1 MSFVHLH
8 CHSHYSLLDGI
19 NSPTELVAA
28 AVKAGQ
34 TAIAVTDHG
43 SLAGHRELY
52 RAAKDA
58 GIKPIF
64 GVEAYLSPT
73 DRFDKRP
80 VAKRSDG
87 TASYHHLILLA
98 KNQTGV
104 DNINKMSEL
113 AWTEGFYSKPRIDFD
128 LLEEYREGVIVL
140 TGCLSGIPASL
151 IRQGRFNSAMNWV
164 IKMKKTFGADL
175 YIEVQAHNPG
185 IVNDCLNYIAV
196 QTGVKTVATSDCHRA
211 DEKDKDLQDAFLIM
225 SVHPAQD
232 RTQDYSTTVG
242 MDLME
247 RMNTLYPDRTMSFQD
262 WNLFVQTREQIEA
275 DFKTSFW
282 NNPFDTAVDIAAE
295 IDEYDY
301 HEGLDLLPSE
311 FEDPAGELEF
321 KCLTAIKEG
330 KYGKPYYDRLDEE
343 LRVISDKNFSPYFLI
358 VEDIVTWARSQ
369 GILVGPGRGSAAGSL
384 VCFLLGIT
392 TLDPIDDELLF
403 FRFINEQRNDYPD
416 IDMDFQRS
424 RRSEIKH
431 YLEGKYGH
439 VASIATYTYF
449 RDKNTIKDAARVL
462 GVPFGRV
469 NKVLKSVSDEK
480 GFEDYI
486 TTTNK
491 DVVQFRKAYPDV
503 EKLGLRLRGKIRGM
517 GMHAGGI
524 VVSKNPISMYL
535 PMETVTEPKG
545 TERIPVVAADMN
557 EVESVGL
564 IKLDALGLNTL
575 DVIADTMKWVGLT
588 VEDME
593 SIDRNDPEVLAQ
605 FNAANTVGVFQ
616 CDTNPYT
623 RLLKDMQI
631 SSFEDLAVSNALIR
645 PGAMNTV
652 GTDYLARADGTSRIT
667 YVHPSVEE
675 VLSKTYGTIIYQ
687 EQVMQTAVL
696 LGGMSW
702 SDADRLRK
710 IIGKKGDA
718 TEFAKHKGKFM
729 EGATEKISRVE
740 ANKLWSDFEAH
751 AGYSFNRSHAFAYS
765 KLSVWT
771 LWLKIK
777 FPEHYM
783 AALLKNED
791 DKFKRTHYLIEVKKL
806 DIPIYLPHVN
816 DSGPSFEVIDGSRGR
831 GIRFGLTDVKF
842 ISEKV
847 YAKISKLRP
856 FLSSKDLIDKSKAKG
871 SGLSSRSLEAM
882 VKTGATAPIGGPTV
896 VESELYDLLSMPTF
910 NVPDMPDAPI
920 TDVSDFDEDQTT
932 ILVGMVQRI
941 KRGKNGGGW
950 SLIEIVDESGSIG
963 FFDSYETDI
972 VKNQFYY
979 FLIDKKRLVISMTAD
994 ELSDQAE
1001 LPDGERNP
1009 LTRALLSDRMEL
1021 FEDGSRFIVHK
1032 NVRQTRAG
1040 KSVADIFSLD
1050 VLGNL
1055 ERLSVYSDDFSKIV
1069 PYVRAGL
1076 AYDFKVTETKRGDL
1090 LIKEYRC
1097 SSTNIKTER

>member
-19 NSPTELVAA
+19 NSPTELVSA

-52 RAAKDA
+52 RAAKAA

-73 DRFDKRP
+73 DRFDKRS
-80 VAKRSDG
+80 VAKRGDG
-87 TASYHHLILLA
+87 SSMYHHIILLA
-98 KNQTGV
+98 KNQKGV
-104 DNINKMSEL
+104 ENINKMSEI
-113 AWTEGFYSKPRIDFD
+113 AWTEGFHSKPRIDHD
-128 LLEEYREGVIVL
+128 LLKEYREGVIVL

-151 IRQGRFNSAMNWV
+151 IRRGMFNSALKWV
-164 IKMKKTFGADL
+164 LEMKKTFGEDL

-185 IVNDCLNYIAV
+185 IVNNCLNYIAL
-196 QTGVKTVATSDCHRA
+196 QAGVKTVATSDCHRA

-225 SVHPAQD
+225 SVHPSQD
-232 RTQDYSTTVG
+232 KTQDYSTTVG
-242 MDLME
+242 MDLLE
-247 RMNTLYPDRTMSFQD
+247 RMNALYPDRTMSFQD
-262 WNLFVQTREQIEA
+262 WNLFVQTRKQIES

-282 NNPFDTAVDIAAE
+282 NNPFDTTEEIAAK
-295 IDEYDY
+295 IGEYDY

-311 FEDPAGELEF
+311 FEDPSGELEF
-321 KCLTAIKEG
+321 KCLKAIREG
-330 KYGKPYYDRLDEE
+330 NYGKKYYDRLDEE
-343 LRVISDKNFSPYFLI
+343 LRVIKGKSFSPYFLI

-392 TLDPIDDELLF
+392 TLDPIEDELLF
-403 FRFINEQRNDYPD
+403 FRFINEERNDYPD

-424 RRSEIKH
+424 RRGEIKH

-462 GVPFGRV
+462 GVPFNRV
-469 NKVLKSVSDEK
+469 NKVLKSVSDDK
-480 GFEDYI
+480 GFDDYM

-535 PMETVTEPKG
+535 PIETVKEPNG
-545 TERIPVVAADMN
+545 TERIPVVAADMK

-575 DVIADTMKWVGLT
+575 DVIADTMKWVGLS
-588 VEDME
+588 VDDME
-593 SIDRNDPEVLAQ
+593 SIDRNDSEVLAQ
-605 FNAANTVGVFQ
+605 LNLANTVGVFQ

-623 RLLKDMQI
+623 RLLSDMQI

-652 GTDYLARADGTSRIT
+652 GADYLARAAGTSKIT
-667 YVHPSVEE
+667 YVHPSIEE
-675 VLSKTYGTIIYQ
+675 VLNKTYGTIIYQ
-687 EQVMQTAVL
+687 EQVMLTAVL
-696 LGGMSW
+696 LGGMSG

-718 TEFAKHKGKFM
+718 TEFAQYKNKFM
-729 EGATEKISRVE
+729 DGATEKISRVE
-740 ANKLWSDFEAH
+740 ASKLWSDFEAH

-765 KLSVWT
+765 KLSIWT
-771 LWLKIK
+771 LWLKLK

-816 DSGPSFEVIDGSRGR
+816 DSGPSFEVIDGSKGT
-831 GIRFGLTDVKF
+831 GIRFGLTNVKF
-842 ISEKV
+842 ISDKV
-847 YAKISKLRP
+847 FAKLVKFRP
-856 FLSSKDLIDKSKAKG
+856 FEDLKDVKAKSKSKN
-871 SGLSSRSLEAM
+871 SGLSSQAVSSLIN
-882 VKTGATAPIGGPTV
+882 TGATAPIGGPA
-896 VESELYDLLSMPTF
+896 VEETLLYDLLSMPTF
-910 NVPDMPDAPI
+910 NIPDMPDAPI
-920 TDVSDFDEDQTT
+920 TNVDEFDEDRTT

-950 SLIEIVDESGSIG
+950 SLIEVVDETGSVG

-1001 LPDGERNP
+1001 LPDSERNP

-1021 FEDGSRFIVHK
+1021 FGDGSRYIIHK
-1032 NVRQTRAG
+1032 TVRQTRAG

-1050 VLGNL
+1050 MLGTL
-1055 ERLSVYSDDFSKIV
+1055 ERMSVYSDDFSKIV
-1069 PYVRAGL
+1069 PHVRVGFT
-1076 AYDFKVTETKRGDL
+1076 YDFKLSETKRGDL

-1097 SSTNIKTER
+1097 TSTNIKTEQ